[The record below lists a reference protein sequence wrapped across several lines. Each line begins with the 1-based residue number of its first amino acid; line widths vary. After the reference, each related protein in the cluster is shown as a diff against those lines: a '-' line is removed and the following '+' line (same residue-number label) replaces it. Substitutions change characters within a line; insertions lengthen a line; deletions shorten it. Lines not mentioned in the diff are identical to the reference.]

1 MSNLLQACTDSYL
14 MFTDAN
20 LCTVIIISGYTDFG
34 YLIAISPAVVT
45 LTRCGLWWS
54 RYRAYY
60 VHVVGMSSAGYTG
73 LSV

>member
-20 LCTVIIISGYTDFG
+20 LCTVIIISRYTDFG